1 MSWPAPTRAVHEKFC
16 RIEGCAEVRDAG
28 GRTGTH
34 HRTYELALPD
44 GRVLRTRIS
53 RPPDRGTYGAG
64 MWAHILRDQLA
75 VEPGLFWACVR
86 GGEAPDRG
94 ARARPAG
101 CSIPA
106 SLAAVF
112 LSQVGLSDAE
122 VAAMSRD
129 EAIERVN
136 QFWTT
141 RL

>member
-1 MSWPAPTRAVHEKFC
+1 V
-16 RIEGCAEVRDAG
+16 VD
-28 GRTGTH
+28 
-34 HRTYELALPD
+34 
-44 GRVLRTRIS
+44 LR
-53 RPPDRGTYGAG
+53 AG

-94 ARARPAG
+94 ARPRPAG

-106 SLAAVF
+106 SLAAVL

-129 EAIERVN
+129 EAIERSTSSGPHDCDDAAGSTPRTKPESAASHKYLFSAAAFPVRCA
-136 QFWTT
+136 TPSAGPT
-141 RL
+141 ARTGRAGPELPRTEHK